1 VTKYST
7 TAFSKESKRSIAKPR
22 PQYPNG
28 TRLAS
33 RRDRMAPPHH
43 PDRGGARLP
52 MLALSLRAWTFLN
65 SAAMTSLAYVLAGL
79 SVLVVASVVTITR
92 LRKAA
97 FWI

>member
-1 VTKYST
+1 
-7 TAFSKESKRSIAKPR
+7 
-22 PQYPNG
+22 
-28 TRLAS
+28 
-33 RRDRMAPPHH
+33 
-43 PDRGGARLP
+43 
-52 MLALSLRAWTFLN
+52 MLALSLMAWTFLN

>member
-1 VTKYST
+1 
-7 TAFSKESKRSIAKPR
+7 
-22 PQYPNG
+22 
-28 TRLAS
+28 
-33 RRDRMAPPHH
+33 MAPPHY

-52 MLALSLRAWTFLN
+52 MLALSLMAWTFLN
-65 SAAMTSLAYVLAGL
+65 SAAMTNLASVLAGL